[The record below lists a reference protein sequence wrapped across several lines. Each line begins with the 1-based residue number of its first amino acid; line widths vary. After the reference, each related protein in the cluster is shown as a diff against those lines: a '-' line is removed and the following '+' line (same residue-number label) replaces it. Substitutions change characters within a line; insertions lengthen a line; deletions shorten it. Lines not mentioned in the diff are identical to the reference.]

1 MKARKSSPY
10 GEAQSKPLALLIHGD
25 AAFLGQ
31 GCSYENVSLK
41 FKFPTPNFHLYIFGD
56 FLSVGWAQLS
66 KSLQAQMSK
75 LAGFE
80 TSGSIHLITNNLIG
94 FTAENTSAGSTF
106 SVGDI
111 GRCRSEEVSYT
122 LKEVC

>member
-1 MKARKSSPY
+1 M
-10 GEAQSKPLALLIHGD
+10 LLRNDLISDSQFRIDSVVGL
-25 AAFLGQ
+25 FIIV
-31 GCSYENVSLK
+31 N
-41 FKFPTPNFHLYIFGD
+41 TP
-56 FLSVGWAQLS
+56 
-66 KSLQAQMSK
+66 QAQMSK

-111 GRCRSEEVSYT
+111 GKCRLLLGT
-122 LKEVC
+122 T

>member
-1 MKARKSSPY
+1 
-10 GEAQSKPLALLIHGD
+10 
-25 AAFLGQ
+25 
-31 GCSYENVSLK
+31 
-41 FKFPTPNFHLYIFGD
+41 
-56 FLSVGWAQLS
+56 
-66 KSLQAQMSK
+66 MSK

-111 GRCRSEEVSYT
+111 GMCRSEEVYT
-122 LKEVC
+122 LKEMCPAETISDSNNAQVRCMTSL